1 MARANK
7 TLNILADVDAPEAS
21 VATPVGHDGPV
32 ASKDAL
38 GTAPAPPSSQSA
50 TEAVKALQR
59 AIADAIERAIAR
71 LPEELRGNAFVIEAI
86 LNQELDKVNFG
97 LWRSQI
103 VVEVIA
109 LLQSGKSDVKHDPT
123 ELA

>member
-1 MARANK
+1 MASKRRQVA
-7 TLNILADVDAPEAS
+7 VSPEEAPETLKGA
-21 VATPVGHDGPV
+21 PR
-32 ASKDAL
+32 
-38 GTAPAPPSSQSA
+38 TAPAPPSSQSA

-59 AIADAIERAIAR
+59 AISEAIERAIAR

-103 VVEVIA
+103 VTEVIA

>member
-1 MARANK
+1 MARASK
-7 TLNILADVDAPEAS
+7 VASVDAPEAS
-21 VATPVGHDGPV
+21 V
-32 ASKDAL
+32 DAPR
-38 GTAPAPPSSQSA
+38 TAPAPPSSQSA

-59 AIADAIERAIAR
+59 AISEAIERAIAR

-103 VVEVIA
+103 VTEVVA

>member
-7 TLNILADVDAPEAS
+7 VASVDSPEAS
-21 VATPVGHDGPV
+21 V
-32 ASKDAL
+32 DAPR
-38 GTAPAPPSSQSA
+38 TAPAPPSSQSA

-59 AIADAIERAIAR
+59 AISEAIERAIAR

-103 VVEVIA
+103 VTEVIA

>member
-1 MARANK
+1 MARASKN
-7 TLNILADVDAPEAS
+7 VVAPESAQ
-21 VATPVGHDGPV
+21 
-32 ASKDAL
+32 DAL
-38 GTAPAPPSSQSA
+38 GTPPAPPDAQTA
-50 TEAVKALQR
+50 TDAVKALQR
-59 AIADAIERAIAR
+59 AISEAIERAIAR
-71 LPEELRGNAFVIEAI
+71 LPEELRGNAFVIEAV

-103 VVEVIA
+103 VTEVIA

>member
-1 MARANK
+1 MARASK
-7 TLNILADVDAPEAS
+7 SAVAPEAS
-21 VATPVGHDGPV
+21 T
-32 ASKDAL
+32 DAL
-38 GTAPAPPSSQSA
+38 GTTPAPPDAQTA

-59 AIADAIERAIAR
+59 AISDAIERAIAR
-71 LPEELRGNAFVIEAI
+71 LPEELRGNAFVIEAV

-103 VVEVIA
+103 VTEVIA

>member
-1 MARANK
+1 MAARK
-7 TLNILADVDAPEAS
+7 KSDVADFAEAPEAS
-21 VATPVGHDGPV
+21 
-32 ASKDAL
+32 KDAP
-38 GTAPAPPSSQSA
+38 ASPPAPPSAPEA
-50 TEAVKALQR
+50 TDAVKALQR
-59 AIADAIERAIAR
+59 AISEAIERAIAR
-71 LPEELRGNAFVIEAI
+71 LPEELRGNAFVIEAV

-103 VVEVIA
+103 VTEVIA

>member
-7 TLNILADVDAPEAS
+7 TLNILADGVVPETLQDAPR
-21 VATPVGHDGPV
+21 
-32 ASKDAL
+32 
-38 GTAPAPPSSQSA
+38 TAPAPPSSQSA

-59 AIADAIERAIAR
+59 AISEAIERAIAR

-103 VVEVIA
+103 VTEVIA